1 MKSRVTALELFGSRT
16 PTGAT
21 RLLSSSWSIGGKRAT
36 PSRVLFSKDERASP
50 LFPAVLPDPEARKA
64 TNMSKLYDAPTEL
77 TRYMDH
83 AQSIPRLSREEEHA
97 LALRVRDHADRH
109 AADKLVNA
117 NLRYVVAI
125 ALRYRRYGL
134 PVGDLIS
141 EGNVGLMMA
150 LGKFDPE
157 RGTRFVTYAAHWIR
171 ALILDHVIKSHSL
184 VGVGSGPLRSKMF
197 FKLRREKAKILALTS
212 DTADVNAQLAKK
224 LGVTPEKVA
233 LLGERLEARD
243 VSLDL
248 PAREDG
254 TQSVVDT
261 LASGLPSQEDRF
273 SDAERAGKLSSS
285 VAEAVKDLDARERF
299 IVEVRIMADG
309 ADELSLAEIGRRL
322 GVSRERARQLE
333 ARARAKLKKRLGQT
347 AVELAFENEAA

>member
-1 MKSRVTALELFGSRT
+1 M
-16 PTGAT
+16 
-21 RLLSSSWSIGGKRAT
+21 
-36 PSRVLFSKDERASP
+36 
-50 LFPAVLPDPEARKA
+50 
-64 TNMSKLYDAPTEL
+64 NKLHDTQSEVS
-77 TRYMDH
+77 RYMEQ
-83 AQSIPRLSREEEHA
+83 AQNIPRLTREEEHA
-97 LALRVRDHADRH
+97 LALRVRDHADKS
-109 AADKLVNA
+109 AADKLVHA

-134 PVGDLIS
+134 PIADLIS
-141 EGNVGLMMA
+141 EGNVGLMTA
-150 LGKFDPE
+150 LGKFDPD

-171 ALILDHVIKSHSL
+171 ALILDHVIRSHSL

-197 FKLRREKAKILALTS
+197 FKLRREKAKILALTL
-212 DTADVNAQLAKK
+212 DVDEANEQLAKR

-243 VSLDL
+243 VSLDV
-248 PAREDG
+248 PSRDDG
-254 TQSVVDT
+254 SPSIVET
-261 LASGLPSQEDRF
+261 LASSLPSQEERF

-285 VAEAVKDLDARERF
+285 VREAVKDLDARERF

-333 ARARAKLKKRLGQT
+333 ARARAKLRKRLQPT
-347 AVELAFENEAA
+347 AAELAYENEAA

>member
-1 MKSRVTALELFGSRT
+1 VFFLQEEEKTVVFRPF
-16 PTGAT
+16 
-21 RLLSSSWSIGGKRAT
+21 
-36 PSRVLFSKDERASP
+36 ASAGHP
-50 LFPAVLPDPEARKA
+50 M
-64 TNMSKLYDAPTEL
+64 NKLYDNPTEL
-77 TRYMDH
+77 SRYMDR
-83 AQSIPRLSREEEHA
+83 AQSIPRLSREDEHE
-97 LALRVRDHADRH
+97 LGVLVRDHGDKA
-109 AADKLVNA
+109 AADKLILA

-134 PVGDLIS
+134 PVADLIS
-141 EGNVGLMMA
+141 EGNVGLMTA
-150 LGKFDPE
+150 LNKFDPD

-171 ALILDHVIKSHSL
+171 ALILDHVIRSHSM

-197 FKLRREKAKILALTS
+197 FRLRREKAKILALTM
-212 DTADVNAQLAKK
+212 DTENVNEQLGKK
-224 LGVTPEKVA
+224 LGLSAEKVA

-254 TQSVVDT
+254 TQAIVDT
-261 LASGLPSQEDRF
+261 LASGSPSQEDRF

-285 VAEAVKDLDARERF
+285 VREAVKDLDARERF

-309 ADELSLAEIGRRL
+309 PDELSLAEIGRRL

-333 ARARAKLKKRLGQT
+333 ARARAKLKKRLQPT
-347 AVELAFENEAA
+347 AAELSFETKAA